1 LEPVL
6 KGDSAGAQNDPS
18 TVNLVAQL
26 RV

>member
-6 KGDSAGAQNDPS
+6 KGDSAGGQNDPS